1 VKIKIFNAKN
11 LPNFQRQQSD
21 FPMVIEKKL
30 LDLFQEQIR
39 NELESAYKY
48 LGMAAYFESTAYKG
62 FAKWM
67 RKQALEEIEHG
78 MKLFDYVN
86 DRGNHVEL
94 FPLPSEATHYP
105 SPLEVFRETLK
116 HEQRVTHLIHEMY
129 RVAIEIQDFA
139 AQILLQWYI
148 TEQVEEEK
156 QVQDI
161 LDQMEAAGDNAVA
174 LMKIDSKL
182 GKRED

>member
-1 VKIKIFNAKN
+1 
-11 LPNFQRQQSD
+11 
-21 FPMVIEKKL
+21 MVIEKNL

-39 NELESAYKY
+39 NELGSAYKY
-48 LGMAAYFESTAYKG
+48 LGMAAYFESTPYKG

-67 RKQALEEIEHG
+67 RKQAKEETEHAI
-78 MKLFDYVN
+78 KFFDYVN

-94 FPLPSEATHYP
+94 FPLASEPTHYS
-105 SPLEVFRETLK
+105 SPLEVFQEALA

-129 RVAIEIQDFA
+129 RVALEIKDFA

-148 TEQVEEEK
+148 AEQVEEEK
-156 QVQDI
+156 QAQDI
-161 LDQMEAAGDNAVA
+161 LDQIETVGNNIAA
-174 LMKIDSKL
+174 LMKVDSKV

>member
-1 VKIKIFNAKN
+1 MI
-11 LPNFQRQQSD
+11 
-21 FPMVIEKKL
+21 IEKKL

-48 LGMAAYFESTAYKG
+48 LGMAAYFESTPYNG

-67 RKQALEEIEHG
+67 RKQAKEEMEHA
-78 MKLFDYVN
+78 MKFFDYVN

-94 FPLPSEATHYP
+94 FPIAPMSTHYT
-105 SPLEVFRETLK
+105 SPLEVFKETLA
-116 HEQRVTHLIHEMY
+116 HEQEVTHLIHEMY
-129 RVAIEIQDFA
+129 RVALEIKDFP

-156 QVQDI
+156 QAQNIVGQI
-161 LDQMEAAGDNAVA
+161 EAVGDNIAA
-174 LMKIDSKL
+174 LMKIDSKV

>member
-1 VKIKIFNAKN
+1 
-11 LPNFQRQQSD
+11 
-21 FPMVIEKKL
+21 MVIEKKL

-48 LGMAAYFESTAYKG
+48 LGMAAYFESTPYGG

-67 RKQALEEIEHG
+67 RKQAQEEMEHA
-78 MKLFDYVN
+78 MKFFDYVN
-86 DRGNHVEL
+86 DRGNHIEL
-94 FPLPSEATHYP
+94 FPIASMPTHYT
-105 SPLEVFRETLK
+105 SPREVFQETLA
-116 HEQRVTHLIHEMY
+116 HEQQVTHLIHEMY
-129 RVAIEIQDFA
+129 RVALETKDFA

-156 QVQDI
+156 QAQDI
-161 LDQMEAAGDNAVA
+161 LDQIEAVGDNIAA
-174 LMKIDSKL
+174 LMKIDSRV